1 MPPHTL
7 ERYGSGCCD
16 GIQLPTG
23 RGKADGP
30 SPGFFIVFSCFFAR
44 ARIMREAEL
53 SLFSGWLSLFSGL
66 PPFFPVPSTYLPR
79 AKHGRISVFSR
90 ISFTVDL
97 PERREIWDKFQHKQS
112 TVQRATK
119 LAILTVRRVSAG

>member
-23 RGKADGP
+23 RGKAEGLH
-30 SPGFFIVFSCFFAR
+30 PGFFIVFPCFFAR

-53 SLFSGWLSLFSGL
+53 SLFSGYLSLFSGL
-66 PPFFPVPSTYLPR
+66 PPFFPVPSTYRPYC
-79 AKHGRISVFSR
+79 AGGRIRLFSR
-90 ISFTVDL
+90 LLYAV
-97 PERREIWDKFQHKQS
+97 E
-112 TVQRATK
+112 
-119 LAILTVRRVSAG
+119 

>member
-23 RGKADGP
+23 RGKADGL

-53 SLFSGWLSLFSGL
+53 SLFSG
-66 PPFFPVPSTYLPR
+66 
-79 AKHGRISVFSR
+79 
-90 ISFTVDL
+90 
-97 PERREIWDKFQHKQS
+97 
-112 TVQRATK
+112 
-119 LAILTVRRVSAG
+119 